1 MHKGGP
7 GSGKKGSAQDV
18 ADYVGFSD
26 EEFDKKHDH
35 HEKMRNK
42 HPQEAQRDWHGQQYT
57 KMAGV
62 KAKRDAMKK
71 AEESLEK
78 FLAGAALKTGAR
90 VVQNLVKP
98 GSSKG
103 GEKADDVPGSPD
115 GPSVAAGGGTG
126 NTSNSPGKKMTKSIG
141 ERLMT
146 KGGIGSG
153 RKGHHTFSDDG
164 YEHDSV
170 FEDSRFDNTQE
181 REIFNDKMK
190 AAAEREERKAEQ
202 RLREKEST
210 AKRGISRKAPKAPE
224 KKSFLQRLGQGIID
238 RI

>member
-1 MHKGGP
+1 
-7 GSGKKGSAQDV
+7 
-18 ADYVGFSD
+18 
-26 EEFDKKHDH
+26 
-35 HEKMRNK
+35 
-42 HPQEAQRDWHGQQYT
+42 
-57 KMAGV
+57 
-62 KAKRDAMKK
+62 
-71 AEESLEK
+71 
-78 FLAGAALKTGAR
+78 
-90 VVQNLVKP
+90 
-98 GSSKG
+98 
-103 GEKADDVPGSPD
+103 
-115 GPSVAAGGGTG
+115 
-126 NTSNSPGKKMTKSIG
+126 MTKSIG

>member
-1 MHKGGP
+1 MHKGSP
-7 GSGKKGSAQDV
+7 GSGKVEKVLPLAAAAAKTAGRIVQNAVKSPDAGKGS
-18 ADYVGFSD
+18 
-26 EEFDKKHDH
+26 DK
-35 HEKMRNK
+35 
-42 HPQEAQRDWHGQQYT
+42 
-57 KMAGV
+57 
-62 KAKRDAMKK
+62 
-71 AEESLEK
+71 
-78 FLAGAALKTGAR
+78 
-90 VVQNLVKP
+90 
-98 GSSKG
+98 
-103 GEKADDVPGSPD
+103 VPGGPG
-115 GPSVAAGGGTG
+115 GPSAAAGGGTG
-126 NTSNSPGKKMTKSIG
+126 SGKESGVPKMTKSIG

-202 RLREKEST
+202 RLREKGST